1 MRRSQRT
8 GEQAAFE
15 FDELT
20 LLVGSQPTA
29 VRAICEH
36 AGEYPENLAFRPE
49 FGQKVE
55 ACVVRDGAAGPGRWR
70 RLRRGARV
78 VGRSVGPAIGLTLPR
93 LLRSP
98 VWSSATADAGGV
110 GVLVAPG
117 FAGTDASMA
126 VLRAWFRRLGYRP
139 IGADLRWNVGCS
151 TELVDRL
158 ERRVE
163 AHVAATGG
171 PVVLLGHSR
180 GGWLCRLVAVRRPE
194 LVRGLIMLGS
204 PVLDPLDAQGWVM
217 LALRMIVGLSDRGVR
232 GLLGSD
238 CLSGACR
245 EVTERD
251 LAAELTVPALAIY
264 SREDGVVGWRSCQD
278 PAAEWVEVRSSHHG
292 LGTDPEVYQA
302 MAARLRRWAG
312 TRSDAPEW
320 T

>member
-1 MRRSQRT
+1 M
-8 GEQAAFE
+8 
-15 FDELT
+15 
-20 LLVGSQPTA
+20 
-29 VRAICEH
+29 
-36 AGEYPENLAFRPE
+36 
-49 FGQKVE
+49 
-55 ACVVRDGAAGPGRWR
+55 RDGAAGPGRWR
-70 RLRRGARV
+70 RLRRGVRV

-110 GVLVAPG
+110 GVIVAPG

-217 LALRMIVGLSDRGVR
+217 LALRMVVGLSDRGVR

-245 EVTERD
+245 EVTERGPGRRAD
-251 LAAELTVPALAIY
+251 RPGAGHLLARRRRGRLAVLPGPGG
-264 SREDGVVGWRSCQD
+264 RVGGGAQQPPRAGHRPGGLPGDGRP
-278 PAAEWVEVRSSHHG
+278 PAA
-292 LGTDPEVYQA
+292 LGRRP
-302 MAARLRRWAG
+302 LRRTRAG
-312 TRSDAPEW
+312 VADRARVSACRAPGTPRRAGRRASPRRSPAAGSTRASACPGPCARSG
-320 T
+320 